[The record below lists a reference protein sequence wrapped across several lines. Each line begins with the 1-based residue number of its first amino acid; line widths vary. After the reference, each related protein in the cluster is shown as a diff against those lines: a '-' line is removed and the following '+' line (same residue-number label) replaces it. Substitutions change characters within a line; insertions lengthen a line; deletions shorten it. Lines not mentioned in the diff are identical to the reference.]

1 MLTYVFDKRPE
12 IPTKGFNVN
21 LVNSL
26 KIINSRF
33 RNMGC
38 ANKSFNLPFTMSQSN
53 AAFLNYPHE
62 GGERNNKLQFIFLNN
77 EFKNCSCERAG
88 ALGIINYNY
97 ITIANC
103 TFEDSR
109 ALDYGGALF
118 VVSTNMVRFNY
129 KYIYSYDNLL
139 N

>member
-1 MLTYVFDKRPE
+1 
-12 IPTKGFNVN
+12 
-21 LVNSL
+21 
-26 KIINSRF
+26 
-33 RNMGC
+33 MGC
-38 ANKSFNLPFTMSQSN
+38 ADKSFNLPFTMSQAN

-62 GGERNNKLQFIFLNN
+62 GGERNNRLQFIFLNN
-77 EFKNCSCERAG
+77 DLKNCSCERAG

-118 VVSTNMVRFNY
+118 VVSTNMVIIKFFYFKALEFQNKHYLFRERFAVLFY
-129 KYIYSYDNLL
+129 KCGYPI
-139 N
+139 